1 MGIRIITDS
10 TCDLPADLQSFLGI
24 DIIPLKVRFD
34 KEEFLDG
41 VDISKEEF
49 YKKLSTSPRLPIT
62 SQVNP
67 ENFLSLFK
75 AYREAGDEIIGIFIS
90 SDLSGTFQSAVIA
103 KRLME
108 DPPQIHLVDSRSVT
122 MGLALLVYEAIRLRD
137 LGQSAEAI
145 AASLEALKKRVSIYA
160 VFDTL
165 KYLKMGGRLS
175 TPAAVMGGLLNVKPV
190 ITVRHGLIVNDGK
203 ARGAR
208 AAFHLI
214 ADRMKS
220 TPMDE
225 NYDVIFAHAH
235 APEAV
240 HEFKKI
246 LVEDG
251 LFTDV
256 TRLDRCK
263 VLEIGS
269 VVGTHTGP
277 GALGIVWVKKE
288 TH

>member
-24 DIIPLKVRFD
+24 DIVPLKVRFD

-41 VDISKEEF
+41 VDITKEEF
-49 YKKLSTSPRLPIT
+49 YKKLSVSPRLPTT

-67 ENFLSLFK
+67 ESFLSLFK
-75 AYREAGDEIIGIFIS
+75 TYREAGDEIIGIFIS

-108 DPPQIHLVDSRSVT
+108 DPPQIHLIDSRNVT

-145 AASLEALKKRVSIYA
+145 TATLEELKKRVSLYA

-175 TPAAVMGGLLNVKPV
+175 TTAAVVGGLLNVKPV
-190 ITVRHGLIVNDGK
+190 ITVRQGLIVNDGK
-203 ARGAR
+203 ARGSR
-208 AAFHLI
+208 AAYHLI
-214 ADRMKS
+214 ADRIKS

-225 NYDVIFAHAH
+225 DYDVIFAHAH

-240 HEFKKI
+240 NEFKKI
-246 LVEDG
+246 LAEDG
-251 LFTDV
+251 LFPDQS
-256 TRLDRCK
+256 RLARCK

-277 GALGIVWVKKE
+277 GALGITWVKKE
-288 TH
+288 NH

>member
-24 DIIPLKVRFD
+24 DIVPLKVRFD

-41 VDISKEEF
+41 VDITKEEF
-49 YKKLSTSPRLPIT
+49 YKKLSVSPRLPTT

-75 AYREAGDEIIGIFIS
+75 TYREAGDEIIGVFIS

-108 DPPQIHLVDSRSVT
+108 DPPQIHLIDSRNVT

-137 LGQSAEAI
+137 LGQAAETI
-145 AASLEALKKRVSIYA
+145 AAALEELKKRVSLYA

-175 TPAAVMGGLLNVKPV
+175 TTAAVVGGLLNVKPV
-190 ITVRHGLIVNDGK
+190 ITVRQGLIVNDGK
-203 ARGAR
+203 ARGSR
-208 AAFHLI
+208 AAYHLI
-214 ADRMKS
+214 ADRIKS

-225 NYDVIFAHAH
+225 DYDVIFAHAH

-240 HEFKKI
+240 NEFKRI
-246 LVEDG
+246 LAEDG
-251 LFTDV
+251 LFPDQA
-256 TRLDRCK
+256 RLARCK

-277 GALGIVWVKKE
+277 GALGIAWVKKE
-288 TH
+288 YH